1 MKPAWR
7 SIAVA
12 LVLCGSVFAQTAPSP
27 SPQSSA
33 AQPLTTPSPAAQSG
47 SADFDQELAAGRQ
60 AHAAGDDRAAAAHF
74 DRALGLSTPG
84 QQRASALLYLGV
96 VFAGGQ
102 RLSDAET
109 AFRAAVLANPQCTE
123 CGFNLGFVLLK
134 ESKDAE
140 GVAALK
146 SVLPQLQGTAREREV
161 ERFIADPARARKD
174 FAPEFSAKAASG
186 EPVNLDALRG
196 KVVLLDFWGA
206 WCAPCRQTVPL
217 LKQLAQGVDPSKVAI
232 VSVDEHDSRET
243 WTQFVA
249 KNGMSWTQVHD
260 DDGSLQRAFG
270 VDGFPTSVLL
280 SKDGIILQ
288 KFKGWGPGWEPVMRG
303 EIEKA
308 LKNNN

>member
-12 LVLCGSVFAQTAPSP
+12 LMLCGPVFAQTAPSP
-27 SPQSSA
+27 SPAPQSSA
-33 AQPLTTPSPAAQSG
+33 AQPVATPSPATQSG
-47 SADFDQELAAGRQ
+47 GADFDSELAAGRR
-60 AHAAGDDRAAAAHF
+60 AYAAGDDRAAAGHF
-74 DRALGLSTPG
+74 DRALSLSTPG

-96 VFAGGQ
+96 AFAGSQ
-102 RLSDAET
+102 RLGDAET
-109 AFRAAVLANPQCTE
+109 AFRAAVAANPECTE

-146 SVLPQLQGTAREREV
+146 TVLPQLKGTPREREV

-174 FAPEFSAKAASG
+174 FAPEFSLKAANG
-186 EPVNLDALRG
+186 EPVNLDTLHG
-196 KVVLLDFWGA
+196 KVVLMDFWGA
-206 WCAPCRQTVPL
+206 WCVPCRQSVPL
-217 LKQLAQGVDPSKVAI
+217 LKQLAEGFDPAKVAI

-243 WTQFVA
+243 WTQFVV
-249 KNGMSWTQVHD
+249 KNGMSWTQVYD
-260 DDGSLQRAFG
+260 GDGSLQRAFA

-280 SKDGIILQ
+280 SKTGIILQ
-288 KFKGWGPGWEPVMRG
+288 KFKGWGPGWESVMRG

-308 LKNNN
+308 LQ

>member
-1 MKPAWR
+1 MNPAWQ
-7 SIAVA
+7 SLAAA
-12 LVLCGSVFAQTAPSP
+12 LVLCGPALWI
-27 SPQSSA
+27 A
-33 AQPLTTPSPAAQSG
+33 AQSPADQPPATPSPAAQSPG
-47 SADFDQELAAGRQ
+47 PDFERELAAGRQ
-60 AHAAGDDRAAAAHF
+60 AYAAGNNRDAAAHF
-74 DRALGLSTPG
+74 DKALGAAATG

-96 VFAGGQ
+96 VFAGSR

-109 AFRAAVLANPQCTE
+109 AFRAAVAANPECTE

-134 ESKDAE
+134 ESKDAG

-146 SVLPQLQGTAREREV
+146 AVLPQLKGTPREREV

-186 EPVNLDALRG
+186 EPVNLDVLHG

-206 WCAPCRQTVPL
+206 WCVPCRQTVPL
-217 LKQLAQGVDPSKVAI
+217 LKQLAQAFDPAKVAI

-249 KNGMSWTQVHD
+249 KNGMSWTQVYD
-260 DDGSLQRAFG
+260 RDGSLQRAFA

-288 KFKGWGPGWEPVMRG
+288 KFKGWGPGWESVMRG